1 MEDFSFDVKYS
12 FLGVSISQPLE
23 KSAAAVVTWLRQPNQ
38 KLFLSILFWTLRLTL
53 TTVIYERPARIGQL
67 NDLLSLQHWLSSM
80 MQERV
85 RWTMGSLFFFF
96 LTNKWRL
103 QEEKKL
109 YRRLMLLYGGV
120 SSSDCSK
127 RTSSLL
133 LWGTRG
139 RTLYQRCHLNYISHH
154 LWFKLDLRGSNCF
167 ALFYLPPA

>member
-85 RWTMGSLFFFF
+85 HWTMGSLFFFPDQQVEAARGKETLLAF
-96 LTNKWRL
+96 NAAIWRRLLVRL
-103 QEEKKL
+103 QREDI
-109 YRRLMLLYGGV
+109 V
-120 SSSDCSK
+120 SAPLRHERSD
-127 RTSSLL
+127 
-133 LWGTRG
+133 
-139 RTLYQRCHLNYISHH
+139 TLSEMPPELH
-154 LWFKLDLRGSNCF
+154 F
-167 ALFYLPPA
+167 APPVI

>member
-67 NDLLSLQHWLSSM
+67 NDLLSLQHRLPSM

-85 RWTMGSLFFFF
+85 HWTMGSFFISDQQVEAARGKET
-96 LTNKWRL
+96 LPAYNAAIWQRLLIRL
-103 QEEKKL
+103 QREDI
-109 YRRLMLLYGGV
+109 V
-120 SSSDCSK
+120 SAPLTHERSD
-127 RTSSLL
+127 
-133 LWGTRG
+133 
-139 RTLYQRCHLNYISHH
+139 TLSEMPPELH
-154 LWFKLDLRGSNCF
+154 F
-167 ALFYLPPA
+167 APPVI

>member
-85 RWTMGSLFFFF
+85 HWTMGSLFFFPDQQVEAARGKE
-96 LTNKWRL
+96 T
-103 QEEKKL
+103 

-120 SSSDCSK
+120 SSSDCSE

-139 RTLYQRCHLNYISHH
+139 RTLYQRCHQNYISHH